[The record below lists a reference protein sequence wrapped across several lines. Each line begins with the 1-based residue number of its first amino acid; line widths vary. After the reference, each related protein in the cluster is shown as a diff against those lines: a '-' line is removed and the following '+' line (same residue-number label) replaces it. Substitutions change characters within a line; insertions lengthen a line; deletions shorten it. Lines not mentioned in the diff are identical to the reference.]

1 MPMPRH
7 WGLRA
12 RFLVA
17 CGLLVLTT
25 VSASVW
31 TLATLSRLSGE
42 VGATVKDSDE
52 ATAATA
58 RMGSALEREDD
69 ALLLAL
75 TGDDHALGPERQ
87 STDRALERLTALL
100 TTRPERQAATLLR
113 EEVEAYRAAANRIAA
128 GAGAPDALGRYH
140 REANPLLRHAA
151 ATTLSIRDHHFE
163 ATRQVARFA
172 HEESIRAR
180 RVMLTITVVA
190 LLTSALLA
198 LHLARSVILPLR
210 RLTRGANTIRRGEFG
225 EPIPVESGDE
235 LGQLASAFNQMATDL
250 AEFRRSNLGEVLH
263 AKAALEAT
271 LEALPDAVV
280 LLDVSGRVL
289 STNRSARELL
299 IASGIP
305 SLASIHELTLSG
317 FDPRAVLALASSPRG
332 APPLTDLGRAL
343 RITRE
348 ERVHRLLPRVVPV
361 PGLSAERD
369 AALLLLYDVTELV
382 RLDEMRA
389 EFVAVASH
397 ELGTPLT
404 TLRMTLLMLQESAA
418 SLSPRNQELV
428 RTSLGGV
435 EQLAETVDEF
445 LDLTRI
451 EAGQLK
457 LSRERIS
464 PVDLATECVRRC
476 RARTEDAGPRVEL
489 TVAGAPST
497 FWADPVRLRVVLDNL
512 LTNALKYT
520 PPSGQ
525 VVLSVDTPGQGGQRT
540 VRITVTDSGPGVPE
554 EFRERIFDKF
564 FRVEHHR
571 PGTETGT
578 RGSGIGLYLCR
589 QIVELHGGSIRCQQ
603 GDGGTGAMFLVSL
616 PAAEARA

>member
-17 CGLLVLTT
+17 CVLLVLTT
-25 VSASVW
+25 VSASLW
-31 TLATLSRLSGE
+31 TLATLTRLSGE

-58 RMGSALEREDD
+58 RLGSALEREDD

-75 TGDDHALGPERQ
+75 TGDDHALGPKRQ
-87 STDRALERLTALL
+87 STDEALAQLAALL
-100 TTRPERQAATLLR
+100 TTRPEHQAATLLR
-113 EEVEAYRAAANRIAA
+113 EEVEAYRDAANRIAA
-128 GAGAPDALGRYH
+128 GAGTPDALGRYH

-151 ATTLSIRDHHFE
+151 ATTLSIRDHHFD

-172 HEESIRAR
+172 HEESIRAL
-180 RVMLTITVVA
+180 RVVLTITVVA

-210 RLTRGANTIRRGEFG
+210 RLTRGAETIRRGEFG
-225 EPIPVESGDE
+225 EAIPVESGDE

-250 AEFRRSNLGEVLH
+250 AEFRRSKLGEVLQ

-280 LLDVSGRVL
+280 LLDVTGRVL
-289 STNRSARELL
+289 SANRSAHELL

-305 SLASIHELTLSG
+305 SLENIHELTLSG
-317 FDPRAVLALASSPRG
+317 FDPRAVLELASSPHS
-332 APPLTDLGRAL
+332 APPLADLGRAL
-343 RITRE
+343 RITRD
-348 ERVHRLLPRVVPV
+348 ERIHRLLPRVVPV
-361 PGLSAERD
+361 PSLSAERD

-389 EFVAVASH
+389 ELVAVASH

-457 LSRERIS
+457 LSREHFS
-464 PVDLATECVRRC
+464 PAALASECVRRC
-476 RARTEDAGPRVEL
+476 RARTEDDGPHVEL
-489 TVAGAPST
+489 SVEGAPST

-512 LTNALKYT
+512 LSNALKYT
-520 PPSGQ
+520 PSTGQ
-525 VVLSVDTPGQGGQRT
+525 VRLTVGVVSQDGQRT
-540 VRITVTDSGPGVPE
+540 VRISVTDNGPGVPE

-571 PGTETGT
+571 PGTEAGT

-603 GDGGTGAMFLVSL
+603 GDDGGGACFLVSL
-616 PAAEARA
+616 PAADARA